1 MGEAMSERATL
12 ERIVLAT
19 IAALWPASAAGLE
32 TTKLA
37 AYLAEQGHAIPERTL
52 YLRLESLQQAG
63 TLRLSRANPD
73 QAAAKA
79 HGARTITWVNPA
91 ILD

>member
-1 MGEAMSERATL
+1 MGEAMSERASL
-12 ERIVLAT
+12 ERIMLAA
-19 IAALWPASAAGLE
+19 IAALWPAASTGLE
-32 TTKLA
+32 TKKLA
-37 AYLAEQGHAIPERTL
+37 TYLAEQGHAIPDRTL

-73 QAAAKA
+73 QAATKA

-91 ILD
+91 ILE